1 MRKTIICGL
10 LAALVALLAISV
22 HAAAKTYQFTG
33 TVKAVSGNTF
43 TVEKSAKETWEFSTD
58 SSTKGTPKVGDRVTV
73 YYRMVATE
81 IEGKPAAAAAKKPG
95 PAAKKK

>member
-1 MRKTIICGL
+1 MRKAIIYGLFSMLVVLLTIS
-10 LAALVALLAISV
+10 A

-33 TVKAVSGNTF
+33 VVKSVSGNTF

-81 IEGKPAAAAAKKPG
+81 IEGKPAPPAVKKPG
-95 PAAKKK
+95 TAKKD